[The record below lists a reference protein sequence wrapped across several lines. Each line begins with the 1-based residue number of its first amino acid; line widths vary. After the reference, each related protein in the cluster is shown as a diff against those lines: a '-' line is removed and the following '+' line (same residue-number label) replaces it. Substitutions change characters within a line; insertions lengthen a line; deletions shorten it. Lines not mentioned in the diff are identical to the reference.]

1 MNKRLYRSTKDKM
14 IGGVSGGLA
23 QYFSIDPTIVRVLF
37 VLSLFLGGSG
47 IIAYII
53 LWIVVPEEPYI
64 YNMPSSSSSSHPEG
78 ENVNT
83 ESPEA
88 KETASKL
95 ANEYHEV
102 YEIGKRK
109 KRQTFAGI
117 VLVVLGMIILA
128 DNFFPRFDFVD
139 IIPYILVLI
148 GIWLLTSGK
157 QNSIE
162 DTK

>member
-23 QYFSIDPTIVRVLF
+23 QYFGIDPTIVRVLF
-37 VLSLFLGGSG
+37 VLSLFLGGTG

-53 LWIVVPEEPYI
+53 LWIVVPEEPYVF
-64 YNMPSSSSSSHPEG
+64 NMPPSSSSP
-78 ENVNT
+78 NPDD
-83 ESPEA
+83 ESVKAESFED

-95 ANEYHEV
+95 ATEYHEV
-102 YEIGKRK
+102 YEKGKRK

-117 VLVVLGMIILA
+117 FLIVLGLIILA
-128 DNFFPRFDFVD
+128 DTFIPRFDFED
-139 IIPYILVLI
+139 IIPIILVLI
-148 GIWLLTSGK
+148 GVGLLMSAK

-162 DTK
+162 ETK